1 MSRTKYLLPISLI
14 LIIIAATIAL
24 AKDPTPAKQ
33 PTTVGEFALK
43 VLRAADDDTSKSVTA
58 EKAVEILRR
67 AGLKLKG
74 SVNDP
79 LTDSDKASYAMA
91 VAGGLFEKLT
101 PPPEGFEQCQG
112 IEKVPDCLKCCNGLA
127 GSSSNICGKSCG
139 RDHANQQHASGSEPL
154 P

>member
-1 MSRTKYLLPISLI
+1 MSRAKYLLPISLI
-14 LIIIAATIAL
+14 LLVIVATISL
-24 AKDPTPAKQ
+24 AKDPNPPKQ

-43 VLRAADDDTSKSVTA
+43 VLRAADDDSAKSITA

-79 LTDSDKASYAMA
+79 LTDGDKSSYALA
-91 VAGGLFEKLT
+91 VAGGLFDRLT

-112 IEKVPDCLKCCNGLA
+112 MDKVPDCLKCCTGLSGA
-127 GSSSNICGKSCG
+127 SMNICGKACG